1 MNNRISKMLLAIPLT
16 ILTLSTAIIVCEP
29 EAYYV
34 SENNEVIGNMEMQ
47 FTHIEPIDIPISSEP
62 APEEVEIVEEEP
74 VYSLTEEEIE
84 LISLVTMAESWGE
97 PEMGQRLVIDVIL
110 NLKDSDQYHN
120 TIKDVIYSPNCF
132 SSVWNGQINKCW
144 IDDRIYQLVL
154 EELESRTNY
163 EVLFFRTDHY
173 HKFGTPMFREGKHYF
188 STL

>member
-16 ILTLSTAIIVCEP
+16 VLALSTAIIVCEP

-74 VYSLTEEEIE
+74 IYSLTEEEIE

-110 NLKDSDQYHN
+110 NLKDSDQYPN
-120 TIKDVIYSPNCF
+120 TIKYVIYSPNCF

-144 IDDRIYQLVL
+144 IDDGIYQLVL